1 MDKLLIEI
9 RKCTACKDFLPNE
22 PKPIIQASTS
32 SKIIIIGQAPGQK
45 VQKSGIPWDD
55 ASGENLRSWLGVNKS
70 VFYNDKIFALVPMGF
85 CYPGTGTSG
94 DLPPRKECA
103 ELWHKQVMNQL
114 KNVQLTLLIGQYS
127 QNYYLGAT
135 AKKNLTETARSYKEY
150 LPTYLP
156 LPHPSP
162 RNNIWQKKNSWFA
175 DKLIPLL
182 QERVTKIVMNEM
194 HSR

>member
-9 RKCTACKDFLPNE
+9 RKCTVCKDFLPNA

-45 VQKSGIPWDD
+45 VQKTGIPWDD
-55 ASGENLRSWLGVNKS
+55 ASGENLRSWLGVDKS

-103 ELWHKQVMNQL
+103 ELWHKQVMNHL

-135 AKKNLTETARSYKEY
+135 AKKNLTETVRSYKEY
-150 LPTYLP
+150 LPAYLP

-162 RNNIWQKKNSWFA
+162 RNNIWQKKNAWFA
-175 DKLIPLL
+175 DELILLL
-182 QERVTKIVMNEM
+182 QEKIAKIVKIEM

>member
-9 RKCTACKDFLPNE
+9 RKCTACKDYLPNE

-55 ASGENLRSWLGVNKS
+55 ASGENLRSWLGVDKS

-85 CYPGTGTSG
+85 CYPGTGISG

-103 ELWHKQVMNQL
+103 ELWHRQVMNQL

-127 QNYYLGAT
+127 QNYYLGAI
-135 AKKNLTETARSYKEY
+135 AKKNLTETVRSYKEY

-162 RNNIWQKKNSWFA
+162 RNNIWQKKNTWFA

-182 QERVTKIVMNEM
+182 QEKVTNIVMNEM

>member
-1 MDKLLIEI
+1 MDKLLLEI
-9 RKCTACKDFLPNE
+9 RKCTVCKDFLPNV
-22 PKPIIQASTS
+22 PKPIIQASPS

-45 VQKSGIPWDD
+45 VQKTGIPWDD
-55 ASGENLRSWLGVNKS
+55 ASGENLRSWLGIDKS

-127 QNYYLGAT
+127 QNYYLGAI
-135 AKKNLTETARSYKEY
+135 AKKNLTETVRSYKEY

-162 RNNIWQKKNSWFA
+162 RNNIWQKKNTWFA
-175 DKLIPLL
+175 DKLMPLL
-182 QERVTKIVMNEM
+182 QEKIAKIVKNEM

>member
-55 ASGENLRSWLGVNKS
+55 ASGENLRSWLGVDKS

-127 QNYYLGAT
+127 QNYYLGAI
-135 AKKNLTETARSYKEY
+135 AKKNLTETVRSYKEY

-162 RNNIWQKKNSWFA
+162 RNNIWQKKNTWFA

-182 QERVTKIVMNEM
+182 QEKVTNIVMNEM

>member
-182 QERVTKIVMNEM
+182 QERVTKIVLNEM

>member
-9 RKCTACKDFLPNE
+9 RKCTVCKDFLPNA

-45 VQKSGIPWDD
+45 VQKTGIPWDD
-55 ASGENLRSWLGVNKS
+55 ASGENLRSWLGVDKS

-114 KNVQLTLLIGQYS
+114 KSVQLTLLIGQYS

-135 AKKNLTETARSYKEY
+135 AKKNLTETVKSYKEY

-162 RNNIWQKKNSWFA
+162 RNNIWQKKNSWFS
-175 DKLIPLL
+175 DELLPLL
-182 QERVTKIVMNEM
+182 QEKVAKNI
-194 HSR
+194 

>member
-9 RKCTACKDFLPNE
+9 RKCTVCKDFLPNE

-32 SKIIIIGQAPGQK
+32 SKIILIGQAPGQK

-55 ASGENLRSWLGVNKS
+55 ASGENLRSWLGVDKS

-85 CYPGTGTSG
+85 CYPGTGISG

-103 ELWHKQVMNQL
+103 ELWHRQVMNQL
-114 KNVQLTLLIGQYS
+114 KNAQLTLLIGQYS
-127 QNYYLGAT
+127 QNYYLGVI
-135 AKKNLTETARSYKEY
+135 AKKNLTETVRSYKEY

-162 RNNIWQKKNSWFA
+162 RNNIWQKKNTWFA

-182 QERVTKIVMNEM
+182 QEKVTNIVMNEM

>member
-9 RKCTACKDFLPNE
+9 RKCTACKDYLPNE

-55 ASGENLRSWLGVNKS
+55 ASGENLRSWLGVDKS

-85 CYPGTGTSG
+85 CYPGTGISG

-103 ELWHKQVMNQL
+103 ELWHRQVMNQL

-127 QNYYLGAT
+127 QNYYLGVI
-135 AKKNLTETARSYKEY
+135 AKKNLTETVRSYKEY

-162 RNNIWQKKNSWFA
+162 RNNIWQKKNTWFA

-182 QERVTKIVMNEM
+182 QEKVTNIVMNEM